1 MTTHFSVSDQ
11 PMSKHFPRRI
21 GGLTIIQTMA
31 LLAILGVVLFFALS
45 LLKREPAPA
54 ATFNTLKGE
63 QLSTS
68 SLRGKVVLVNFW
80 ATSCGSCIA
89 EMPQMVG
96 TFNKYREQ
104 GFELVAVAMSYDP
117 PQYVQNY
124 AETRALPFTVALDSN
139 GSNAKAFG
147 DVQLTPTAFLIDKD
161 GNIMK
166 RFVGVPDEA
175 GLHRLIEKALST

>member
-1 MTTHFSVSDQ
+1 
-11 PMSKHFPRRI
+11 MSKHFPRRI

-54 ATFNTLKGE
+54 ASFNTLKGE

-124 AETRALPFTVALDSN
+124 AETRQLPFTVALDNN

-147 DVQLTPTAFLIDKD
+147 NVQLTPTAFLIDKD

-175 GLHRLIEKALST
+175 GLHKLIEKALST

>member
-1 MTTHFSVSDQ
+1 
-11 PMSKHFPRRI
+11 MSRYFPRRI
-21 GGLTIIQTMA
+21 AGLTIIQTMA
-31 LLAILGVVLFFALS
+31 ILAVLGLVLFFALS
-45 LLKREPAPA
+45 LLKREPAPV
-54 ATFNTLKGE
+54 ATFNTLQGE

-68 SLRGKVVLVNFW
+68 ALRGKVVLVNFW

-96 TFNKYREQ
+96 TFNKYRER

-124 AETRALPFTVALDSN
+124 AETRQLPFTVALDAN

-147 DVQLTPTAFLIDKD
+147 DVQLTPTAFLIDKE
-161 GNIMK
+161 GNIIK
-166 RFVGVPDEA
+166 RFVGIPDEA
-175 GLHRLIEKALST
+175 GLHKLIEKALAA

>member
-1 MTTHFSVSDQ
+1 
-11 PMSKHFPRRI
+11 MSKHFPRRI
-21 GGLTIIQTMA
+21 AGLTILQTMSIV
-31 LLAILGVVLFFALS
+31 AILGVVLFLALS
-45 LLKREPAPA
+45 LLKPKPAPK
-54 ATFNTLKGE
+54 ATFNTLNGE
-63 QLSTS
+63 QLTTE

-96 TFNKYREQ
+96 TFNKYRER
-104 GFELVAVAMSYDP
+104 GFEMVAVAMSYDP

-124 AETRALPFTVALDSN
+124 TETRQLPFTVALDTN

-161 GNIMK
+161 GNILK
-166 RFVGVPDEA
+166 RFVGIPDEA
-175 GLHRLIEKALST
+175 GLHKLIEKALAA

>member
-1 MTTHFSVSDQ
+1 
-11 PMSKHFPRRI
+11 MSKHFPRRI

-147 DVQLTPTAFLIDKD
+147 NVQLTPTAFLIDKD

>member
-1 MTTHFSVSDQ
+1 
-11 PMSKHFPRRI
+11 MSKHFPRRI
-21 GGLTIIQTMA
+21 AGLTILQTMSIV
-31 LLAILGVVLFFALS
+31 AILGVVLFLALS
-45 LLKREPAPA
+45 LLKPEPAPK
-54 ATFNTLKGE
+54 ATFNTLNGE
-63 QLSTS
+63 KLTTE

-96 TFNKYREQ
+96 TFNKYRES

-124 AETRALPFTVALDSN
+124 TETRQLPFTVALDAN

-161 GNIMK
+161 GNILK
-166 RFVGVPDEA
+166 RFVGIPDEA
-175 GLHRLIEKALST
+175 GLHKLIEKALAA

>member
-1 MTTHFSVSDQ
+1 MPHY
-11 PMSKHFPRRI
+11 FPRRTA
-21 GGLTIIQTMA
+21 GLTIIQTMSI
-31 LLAILGVVLFFALS
+31 LAILGLVLFFALS

-54 ATFNTLKGE
+54 ATFNTLQGE

-68 SLRGKVVLVNFW
+68 ALRGKVVLVNFW

-96 TFNKYREQ
+96 TFNKYRER

-124 AETRALPFTVALDSN
+124 AETRQLPFKVAMDAN

-161 GNIMK
+161 GNIIK
-166 RFVGVPDEA
+166 RFVGIPDEA
-175 GLHRLIEKALST
+175 GLHKLIEKALAA

>member
-1 MTTHFSVSDQ
+1 
-11 PMSKHFPRRI
+11 MSHYFPRRI
-21 GGLTIIQTMA
+21 AGLTIIQTMA
-31 LLAILGVVLFFALS
+31 ILAVLGLVLFFALS

-54 ATFNTLKGE
+54 ATFNTLQGE
-63 QLSTS
+63 QLNTS
-68 SLRGKVVLVNFW
+68 ALRGKVVLVNFW

-96 TFNKYREQ
+96 TFNKYRER

-124 AETRALPFTVALDSN
+124 AETRQLPFTVALDAN

-147 DVQLTPTAFLIDKD
+147 DVQLTPTAFLIDKE
-161 GNIMK
+161 GNIIK
-166 RFVGVPDEA
+166 RFVGIPDEA
-175 GLHRLIEKALST
+175 GLHKLIEKALAA

>member
-1 MTTHFSVSDQ
+1 
-11 PMSKHFPRRI
+11 MSHYFPRRI
-21 GGLTIIQTMA
+21 AGLTIIQTMA
-31 LLAILGVVLFFALS
+31 ILAVLGLVLFFALS
-45 LLKREPAPA
+45 LLKREPAPV
-54 ATFNTLKGE
+54 ATFNTLQGE

-68 SLRGKVVLVNFW
+68 ALRGKVVLVNFW

-124 AETRALPFTVALDSN
+124 AETRQLPFKVALDAN

-147 DVQLTPTAFLIDKD
+147 DVQLTPTAFLIDKE
-161 GNIMK
+161 GNIIK

-175 GLHRLIEKALST
+175 GLHNLIEKALAA

>member
-1 MTTHFSVSDQ
+1 
-11 PMSKHFPRRI
+11 MSKHFPRRI
-21 GGLTIIQTMA
+21 AGLTIIQAMSIV
-31 LLAILGVVLFFALS
+31 AILGIVLFFALS

-54 ATFNTLKGE
+54 ATFSTLKGE
-63 QLSTS
+63 QLTTA

-124 AETRALPFTVALDSN
+124 AETRQLPFKVALDAN

-147 DVQLTPTAFLIDKD
+147 DVQLTPTAFLIDKE
-161 GNIMK
+161 GNIIK

-175 GLHRLIEKALST
+175 GLHKLIEKALAA

>member
-1 MTTHFSVSDQ
+1 
-11 PMSKHFPRRI
+11 MSKHFPRRI

-31 LLAILGVVLFFALS
+31 LLAILGIVLFFALS
-45 LLKREPAPA
+45 LLKRDPAPA

-124 AETRALPFTVALDSN
+124 AETRQLPFTVALDAD
-139 GSNAKAFG
+139 GGNAKAFG
-147 DVQLTPTAFLIDKD
+147 NVQLTPTAFLIDKD

>member
-1 MTTHFSVSDQ
+1 
-11 PMSKHFPRRI
+11 MSKHFPRRI

-124 AETRALPFTVALDSN
+124 AETRQLPFTVALDNN

-147 DVQLTPTAFLIDKD
+147 NVQLTPTAFLIDKD

>member
-1 MTTHFSVSDQ
+1 
-11 PMSKHFPRRI
+11 MSKHFPRRI

-31 LLAILGVVLFFALS
+31 LLAILGVVLFFALF

-124 AETRALPFTVALDSN
+124 AETRQLPFTVALDNN

-147 DVQLTPTAFLIDKD
+147 NVQLTPTAFLIDKD

>member
-1 MTTHFSVSDQ
+1 
-11 PMSKHFPRRI
+11 MSKHFPRRI

-45 LLKREPAPA
+45 LLKREPAPT

-124 AETRALPFTVALDSN
+124 AETRQLPFTVALDNN

-147 DVQLTPTAFLIDKD
+147 NVQLTPTAFLIDKD
-161 GNIMK
+161 GNMGK

>member
-1 MTTHFSVSDQ
+1 MRAARTFCN
-11 PMSKHFPRRI
+11 PMPARLFAATAWAI
-21 GGLTIIQTMA
+21 LA
-31 LLAILGVVLFFALS
+31 LLTACAPAFE
-45 LLKREPAPA
+45 KKPAPA
-54 ATFNTLKGE
+54 VTFQTVKGE
-63 QLSTS
+63 TIPLA

-96 TFNKYREQ
+96 TFNKYRER

-124 AETRALPFTVALDSN
+124 AETRQLPFKVAMDAN

-161 GNIMK
+161 GNIVK
-166 RFVGVPDEA
+166 RYVGIPEFGA
-175 GLHRLIEKALST
+175 LHQLIEKSLAA

>member
-1 MTTHFSVSDQ
+1 M
-11 PMSKHFPRRI
+11 
-21 GGLTIIQTMA
+21 
-31 LLAILGVVLFFALS
+31 AILAVLGLVLFFALS
-45 LLKREPAPA
+45 LLKREPAPV
-54 ATFNTLKGE
+54 ATFNTLQGE

-68 SLRGKVVLVNFW
+68 ALRGKVVLVNFW

-124 AETRALPFTVALDSN
+124 AETRQLPFKVALDAN

-147 DVQLTPTAFLIDKD
+147 DVQLTPTAFLIDKE
-161 GNIMK
+161 GNIIK

-175 GLHRLIEKALST
+175 GLHKLIEKALAA

>member
-1 MTTHFSVSDQ
+1 
-11 PMSKHFPRRI
+11 MSKHFPRRI

-124 AETRALPFTVALDSN
+124 TETRQLPFTVALDNN

-147 DVQLTPTAFLIDKD
+147 NVQLTPTAFLIDKD

>member
-1 MTTHFSVSDQ
+1 
-11 PMSKHFPRRI
+11 MSKHFPRRI

>member
-1 MTTHFSVSDQ
+1 
-11 PMSKHFPRRI
+11 MSKHFPRRI
-21 GGLTIIQTMA
+21 AGLTILQTMSIV
-31 LLAILGVVLFFALS
+31 AILGVVLFLALS
-45 LLKREPAPA
+45 LLKPEPAPT
-54 ATFNTLKGE
+54 ATFNTLNGE
-63 QLSTS
+63 QLTTE

-96 TFNKYREQ
+96 TFNKYRER

-124 AETRALPFTVALDSN
+124 TETRQLPFTVALDAN

-161 GNIMK
+161 GNILK
-166 RFVGVPDEA
+166 RFVGIPDEA
-175 GLHRLIEKALST
+175 GLHKLIEKALAA

>member
-1 MTTHFSVSDQ
+1 
-11 PMSKHFPRRI
+11 MSKHFPRRI

-89 EMPQMVG
+89 EMPQMVS

-124 AETRALPFTVALDSN
+124 AETRSLPFTVALDSN

>member
-1 MTTHFSVSDQ
+1 
-11 PMSKHFPRRI
+11 MSHYFPRRI
-21 GGLTIIQTMA
+21 AGLTIIQTMA
-31 LLAILGVVLFFALS
+31 ILAVLGLVLFFALS
-45 LLKREPAPA
+45 LLKREPAPV
-54 ATFNTLKGE
+54 ATFNTLQGE

-68 SLRGKVVLVNFW
+68 ALRGKVVLVNFW

-96 TFNKYREQ
+96 TFNKYRER

-124 AETRALPFTVALDSN
+124 AETRQLPFTVALDAN

-147 DVQLTPTAFLIDKD
+147 DVQLTPTAFLIDKE
-161 GNIMK
+161 GNIIK

-175 GLHRLIEKALST
+175 GLHKLIEKALAA

>member
-1 MTTHFSVSDQ
+1 
-11 PMSKHFPRRI
+11 MSKHFPRRI

-89 EMPQMVG
+89 EMPQMAG

>member
-1 MTTHFSVSDQ
+1 
-11 PMSKHFPRRI
+11 MSKHFPRRI
-21 GGLTIIQTMA
+21 AGLTIIQTMSI
-31 LLAILGVVLFFALS
+31 LAILGIVLFLALS
-45 LLKREPAPA
+45 LLKREQAPV
-54 ATFNTLKGE
+54 ATFTTLNGQ
-63 QLSTS
+63 QLSTE

-124 AETRALPFTVALDSN
+124 TETRQLPFTVALDTN

-147 DVQLTPTAFLIDKD
+147 DVQLTPTSFLIDKN
-161 GNIMK
+161 GNILK
-166 RFVGVPDEA
+166 RFVGIPDEA
-175 GLHRLIEKALST
+175 GLNKLIEKALSA

>member
-1 MTTHFSVSDQ
+1 
-11 PMSKHFPRRI
+11 MSKHFPRRI

-54 ATFNTLKGE
+54 ATFKTLKGE

-124 AETRALPFTVALDSN
+124 AETRQLPFTVALDNN

-147 DVQLTPTAFLIDKD
+147 NVQLTPTAFLIDKD

>member
-1 MTTHFSVSDQ
+1 
-11 PMSKHFPRRI
+11 MSKHFPRRI
-21 GGLTIIQTMA
+21 GGLTILQTMSIV
-31 LLAILGVVLFFALS
+31 AILGVVLFLALS
-45 LLKREPAPA
+45 LLKREQAPT
-54 ATFNTLKGE
+54 ATFNTLNGQ
-63 QLSTS
+63 QLTTASM
-68 SLRGKVVLVNFW
+68 RGKVVLVNFW

-96 TFNKYREQ
+96 TFNKYRER

-124 AETRALPFTVALDSN
+124 TETRQLPFTVALDTN

-161 GNIMK
+161 GNILK
-166 RFVGVPDEA
+166 RFVGIPDEA
-175 GLHRLIEKALST
+175 SLHKLIEKALAA

>member
-1 MTTHFSVSDQ
+1 
-11 PMSKHFPRRI
+11 MSKHFPRRI
-21 GGLTIIQTMA
+21 AGLTILQTMSIV
-31 LLAILGVVLFFALS
+31 AILGVVLFLALS
-45 LLKREPAPA
+45 LLKREQAPA

-63 QLSTS
+63 QLTTT

-80 ATSCGSCIA
+80 ATSCGSCLA

-96 TFNKYREQ
+96 TFNKYRER
-104 GFELVAVAMSYDP
+104 GFEMVAVAMSYDP

-124 AETRALPFTVALDSN
+124 AETRQLPFTVALDTT

-161 GNIMK
+161 GNILK
-166 RFVGVPDEA
+166 RFVGIPDEA
-175 GLHRLIEKALST
+175 GLHKLIEKALST

>member
-1 MTTHFSVSDQ
+1 
-11 PMSKHFPRRI
+11 MSHYFPRRI
-21 GGLTIIQTMA
+21 AGLTIIQTMA
-31 LLAILGVVLFFALS
+31 ILAVLGLVLFFALS
-45 LLKREPAPA
+45 LLKREPAPV
-54 ATFNTLKGE
+54 ATFNTLQGE

-68 SLRGKVVLVNFW
+68 ALRGKVVLVNFW

-124 AETRALPFTVALDSN
+124 AETRQLPFKVALDAN

-147 DVQLTPTAFLIDKD
+147 DVQLTPTAFLIDKE
-161 GNIMK
+161 GNIIK

-175 GLHRLIEKALST
+175 GLHKLIEKALAA

>member
-1 MTTHFSVSDQ
+1 
-11 PMSKHFPRRI
+11 MSKHFPRRI

-45 LLKREPAPA
+45 LLKREPAPT

-124 AETRALPFTVALDSN
+124 AETRQLPFTVALDNN

-147 DVQLTPTAFLIDKD
+147 NVQLTPTAFLIDKD

>member
-1 MTTHFSVSDQ
+1 
-11 PMSKHFPRRI
+11 MSKHYPRRI
-21 GGLTIIQTMA
+21 AGLTIIQTMSI
-31 LLAILGVVLFFALS
+31 LAILGVVLFLALS
-45 LLKREPAPA
+45 LLNREPAPV

-63 QLSTS
+63 QLSTE

-124 AETRALPFTVALDSN
+124 TETRQLPFTVALDTN

-147 DVQLTPTAFLIDKD
+147 DVQLTPTSFLIDKN
-161 GNIMK
+161 GNILK
-166 RFVGVPDEA
+166 RFVGIPDEA
-175 GLHRLIEKALST
+175 GLNKLIEKALSA

>member
-1 MTTHFSVSDQ
+1 MADHFSVSDQ